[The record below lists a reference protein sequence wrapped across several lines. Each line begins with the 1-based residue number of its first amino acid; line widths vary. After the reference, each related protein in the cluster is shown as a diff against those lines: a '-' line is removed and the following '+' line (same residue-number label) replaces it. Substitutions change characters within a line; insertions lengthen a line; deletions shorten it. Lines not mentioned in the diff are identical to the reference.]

1 MENRA
6 DIVEVSESHLLDGRK
21 KLIIMETNRFIS
33 VELKDFDRAIPWESE
48 GPAMNFK
55 SHQALRKV
63 QIYSPIY

>member
-48 GPAMNFK
+48 SPTLYFK
-55 SHQALRKV
+55 SDQVLWKV
-63 QIYSPIY
+63 